1 MDWDEDLVQGNG
13 ATGVSA
19 SQVVLQAIKS
29 NALALKRDRAM
40 AAKWTYPLAFGGA
53 LLMMLSVELL
63 MPRVKNDDIFMISAI
78 ARQPV
83 TLQYASDRL
92 RSNKEVVLGALKS
105 QGQPE
110 AIKYADPT
118 LRSDVDFL
126 RRALQMN
133 PDQDLILLAVRTFPK
148 AEYGTDP
155 GLLCQQQAFFFV
167 PDALQSDKEF
177 ILAMALRNP
186 EVLQCVPESMRNDRH
201 FVMSLLKAC
210 PACLEHMPYEF
221 QADAE
226 LVLAALQFD
235 SQAGELAED
244 DIMPEQP
251 RPSCDRG
258 PGSGGRSS
266 PLAFAAHVLRSDRQF
281 LLAALA
287 LDTEALVYASED
299 LRRDEEFVL
308 AAVEVNGLALSGRWS
323 CAHCCQR
330 PAQGRQGHSPGCRD

>member
-133 PDQDLILLAVRTFPK
+133 PEIYPHLDEP
-148 AEYGTDP
+148 
-155 GLLCQQQAFFFV
+155 
-167 PDALQSDKEF
+167 
-177 ILAMALRNP
+177 
-186 EVLQCVPESMRNDRH
+186 
-201 FVMSLLKAC
+201 
-210 PACLEHMPYEF
+210 
-221 QADAE
+221 
-226 LVLAALQFD
+226 
-235 SQAGELAED
+235 
-244 DIMPEQP
+244 
-251 RPSCDRG
+251 
-258 PGSGGRSS
+258 
-266 PLAFAAHVLRSDRQF
+266 LRSDR
-281 LLAALA
+281 
-287 LDTEALVYASED
+287 TLVS
-299 LRRDEEFVL
+299 
-308 AAVEVNGLALSGRWS
+308 
-323 CAHCCQR
+323 
-330 PAQGRQGHSPGCRD
+330 